1 MWLVCGV
8 LKLKYNGLRQGDFNF
23 QPTPHTSPCHFLFTK
38 EVGVEEYEMDSFVFA
53 LVVILPIIVFWGVII
68 IGWLITR

>member
-1 MWLVCGV
+1 M
-8 LKLKYNGLRQGDFNF
+8 
-23 QPTPHTSPCHFLFTK
+23 
-38 EVGVEEYEMDSFVFA
+38 EEYEMDSFVFA